1 MHNKILFIRVFVI
14 VSLCFSSSAWAQK
27 TAIYNDADYSFKK
40 AVELFEKQKY
50 GFSQEAFD
58 AYRKTLPTRDNLM
71 RTDADYYSSLCAM
84 ELFNKD
90 AEYRI
95 MNFINNDPES
105 SRQKAAIFYI
115 GKFQYREKR
124 FKTALDWF
132 EKIDTYYLNEEEKAE
147 FYFKSGYSYFVV
159 KDFEKS
165 EKALY
170 EIKDLNT
177 KYTTP
182 ATYFYSHISYTKKNY
197 ETALA
202 GFQKLSKDEL
212 FGQIVPYYITQI
224 FFLQEKFDSVIT
236 YSPGLLDSATTK
248 RAPEIARIIGE
259 SYYRTNRFKE
269 AIPYL
274 EMYRDKVTNITR
286 RDIYELGYAY
296 YKVGNYSNA
305 ITTLDK
311 ITEIKDSLS
320 QSSLYLLADCYFA
333 DNNKKMARIALGNA
347 SKMDFDQYIKE
358 DAMFNY
364 AKLTLELSYSPFNEA
379 VSTFN
384 DFIKQFPQSKRLD
397 EVYTLLGKVY
407 MNTKNY
413 KEAIEVF
420 ENVQNITNEIEES
433 YQRVAYFRGL
443 ELFNNLEFSQAIIHF
458 DKSLNNAKY
467 NQLYKAQSIF
477 WKGESYFRLTRY
489 DDAISQFN
497 KFLLSTGAFGSKEF
511 NLAYYSMGYSYFKKL
526 DYKQALTWFRKFTD
540 NQPNVKTKLTADA
553 YCRIG
558 DCNFSARD
566 YEVAVENYTKS
577 IDIHLAAVDYS
588 MFQKG
593 FCLGLLKQQ
602 NEKIIV
608 LNQLLSDYSS
618 SPYVDDAMYELANSY
633 VAIEEKE
640 MALSTYQK
648 IIDDYPASDFVRK
661 AYIQMGL
668 VYYNNDQNDKAL
680 AVYKKVIENYSSSP
694 EAKDAF
700 TGLKTV
706 YLDMNDV
713 NNYYAYLKDRGNQ
726 GDFRITEQDSL
737 MYATAEKVYMADD
750 CAKAEGLFADYISK
764 FGETGIFS
772 VNVFYYKAECLNKS
786 SNPDASAEFYKK
798 VLSRPN
804 SVFTEPALAKA
815 SKYEFSKANYKEA
828 LSYYITLESSAVYQ
842 TNITAS
848 KIGKMRCYFQLADI
862 ENSKKSA
869 IQVLGMEKLSD
880 EIVREAHYI
889 VGKCEYEN
897 KNYEAALEEFTL
909 ISKSCKSA
917 IEAEAK
923 YLTAD
928 IYFKQS
934 QNDLAENE
942 IFDFVKKNTPQQKW
956 LAKGFLLL
964 AEIYVA
970 KKDNFQAKATL
981 QSIIDNYKIKDDGML
996 DDAKS
1001 KLDQIK
1007 IMEEQE
1013 LLRKQQEQVQ
1023 PVPEN
1028 IEINI
1033 NEENK
1038 SN

>member
-1 MHNKILFIRVFVI
+1 MHNKILLFRVFVI
-14 VSLCFSSSAWAQK
+14 VSLCIGSSVQAQK
-27 TAIYNDADYSFKK
+27 TAIYNDADYNFKK

-58 AYRKTLPTRDNLM
+58 EYQRSLPTKDNLM
-71 RTDADYYSSLCAM
+71 RSDADYYSALCAM

-90 AEYRI
+90 AEPRI
-95 MNFINNDPES
+95 INFISNNPES
-105 SRQKAAIFYI
+105 SRQKSAFFYV
-115 GKFQYREKR
+115 GKFQYREKK

-132 EKIDTYYLNEEEKAE
+132 EKIDPYYLNDDEKAE
-147 FYFKSGYSYFVV
+147 YYFKSGYSYFVV
-159 KDFEKS
+159 KDYDKS

-182 ATYFYSHISYTKKNY
+182 AIYFYSHIAYNNKKY

-212 FGQIVPYYITQI
+212 FGSIVPYYITQI
-224 FFLQEKFDSVIT
+224 YYLQEQFDSVIT
-236 YSPGLLDSATTK
+236 YAPGLLDSATTK

-259 SYYRTNRFKE
+259 SFYRTNRFKE
-269 AIPYL
+269 AIPFL
-274 EMYRDKVTNITR
+274 ELYRDKVSNITR

-296 YKVGNYSNA
+296 YRNGENSKA
-305 ITTLDK
+305 ISTLDK
-311 ITEIKDSLS
+311 ITGVKDSLS
-320 QSSLYLLADCYFA
+320 QNSLYLLSDCYLA
-333 DNNKKMARIALGNA
+333 ENNKNMARIALGNA
-347 SKMDFDQYIKE
+347 SKMDFDTYITE

-364 AKLTLELSYSPFNEA
+364 AKLTFELSYSPFNEA

-384 DFIKQFPQSKRLD
+384 EFVKTFPQSKRLD
-397 EVYTLLGKVY
+397 EVYSMLGKVY

-420 ENVQNITNEIEES
+420 ENIQNVTNEIEES

-467 NQLYKAQSIF
+467 NQQYKAQSIF
-477 WKGESYFRLTRY
+477 WKGESYYRLNRY

-511 NLAYYSMGYSYFKKL
+511 NLSYYSMGYCYFKKL
-526 DYKQALTWFRKFTD
+526 DYKQALTWFRKFAD
-540 NQPNVKTKLTADA
+540 NQPGIKTKHTADA

-558 DCNFSARD
+558 DCNFSARQYD
-566 YEVAVENYTKS
+566 VAVENYTKS
-577 IDIHLAAVDYS
+577 IDIHLAAVDYA

-593 FCLGLLKQQ
+593 FCLGLLKQY
-602 NEKIIV
+602 NDKIIV
-608 LNQLLSDYSS
+608 LNQLLSDYSG

-640 MALSTYQK
+640 MALNTYQK
-648 IIDDYPASDFVRK
+648 IIDDYPASDYVRK
-661 AYIQMGL
+661 SYVQMGL
-668 VYYNNDQNDKAL
+668 VYYNSDQNDKAL
-680 AVYKKVIENYSSSP
+680 TVYKKVIENYSNST

-750 CAKAEGLFADYISK
+750 CAKAEGLFADYITK
-764 FGETGIFS
+764 FGDNGIFS

-786 SNPDASAEFYKK
+786 SNIDLAAENYKK

-804 SVFTEPALAKA
+804 SVFTEPALAKV
-815 SKYEFSKANYKEA
+815 SKYEFNKANYRDA
-828 LSYYITLESSAVYQ
+828 LNYYLTLESSAVYQ

-848 KIGKMRCYFQLADI
+848 KIGKMRCYFQLADL
-862 ENSKKSA
+862 ENAKKSA
-869 IQVLGMEKLSD
+869 IQVLAMEKLPD
-880 EIVREAHYI
+880 EIVREAHYT
-889 VGKCEYEN
+889 VGKCEYAIN
-897 KNYEAALEEFTL
+897 NYEAALEEFTL

-923 YLTAD
+923 YLTAE
-928 IYFKQS
+928 IYLKQN

-942 IFDFVKKNTPQQKW
+942 VFDFVKKNTPQQKW
-956 LAKGFLLL
+956 LAKSFLLL
-964 AEIYVA
+964 ADIYLA

-981 QSIIDNYKIKDDGML
+981 QSVIDNYTVKDDGMV

-1007 IMEEQE
+1007 ISEEQE
-1013 LLRKQQEQVQ
+1013 LLKKQLEQA

-1033 NEENK
+1033 NEETKTN
-1038 SN
+1038 

>member
-1 MHNKILFIRVFVI
+1 MHNKILLFRVFVI
-14 VSLCFSSSAWAQK
+14 VSLCIGSSVQAQK
-27 TAIYNDADYSFKK
+27 TAIYNDADYNFKK

-58 AYRKTLPTRDNLM
+58 EYQRSLPTKDNLM
-71 RTDADYYSSLCAM
+71 RSDADYYSALSAM

-90 AEYRI
+90 AEPRI
-95 MNFINNDPES
+95 INFINNNPES
-105 SRQKAAIFYI
+105 SRQKGAFFYV

-124 FKTALDWF
+124 FKTALEWF
-132 EKIDTYYLNEEEKAE
+132 EKIDPYYLNDEEKAE
-147 FYFKSGYSYFVV
+147 YYFKSGYSYFVV
-159 KDFEKS
+159 KDYDKS

-182 ATYFYSHISYTKKNY
+182 ATYFYSHIAYTNKKY

-212 FGQIVPYYITQI
+212 FGSIVPYYITQI
-224 FFLQEKFDSVIT
+224 YYLQEQFDSVIT

-274 EMYRDKVTNITR
+274 ELYRDKVSNITR

-296 YKVGNYSNA
+296 YRNGENSKA
-305 ITTLDK
+305 IATLDK
-311 ITEIKDSLS
+311 ITGVKDSLS
-320 QSSLYLLADCYFA
+320 QNSLYLLADCYLTE
-333 DNNKKMARIALGNA
+333 NNKNMARIALGNA
-347 SKMDFDQYIKE
+347 SKMDFDPYIKE

-364 AKLTLELSYSPFNEA
+364 AKLTFELSYSPFNEA

-384 DFIKQFPQSKRLD
+384 EFVKTFPESKRLD
-397 EVYTLLGKVY
+397 EVYSMLGKVY

-420 ENVQNITNEIEES
+420 ENIQNVTNEIEES

-477 WKGESYFRLTRY
+477 WKGESYYRLNRY

-511 NLAYYSMGYSYFKKL
+511 NLSYYSMGYCYFKKL
-526 DYKQALTWFRKFTD
+526 DYKQALTWFRKFAD
-540 NQPNVKTKLTADA
+540 NQPGIKTKHTADA

-558 DCNFSARD
+558 DCNFSARQYD
-566 YEVAVENYTKS
+566 VAVENYTKS
-577 IDIHLAAVDYS
+577 IDIHLAAVDYA

-593 FCLGLLKQQ
+593 FCLGLLKQY
-602 NEKIIV
+602 NDKIIV
-608 LNQLLSDYSS
+608 LNQLLSDYSG

-640 MALSTYQK
+640 MALNTYQK

-661 AYIQMGL
+661 SYIQMGL
-668 VYYNNDQNDKAL
+668 VYYNSDQNDKAL
-680 AVYKKVIENYSSSP
+680 TVYKKVIENYSNSP

-750 CAKAEGLFADYISK
+750 CAKAEGLFADYITK
-764 FGETGIFS
+764 FGDNGIFS

-786 SNPDASAEFYKK
+786 SNIDGAAENYKK

-804 SVFTEPALAKA
+804 SVFTEPALAKV
-815 SKYEFSKANYKEA
+815 SKYEFNKANYRDA
-828 LSYYITLESSAVYQ
+828 LSYYLTLESSAAYQ

-848 KIGKMRCYFQLADI
+848 KIGKMRCYFLLADLD
-862 ENSKKSA
+862 NAKKSA
-869 IQVLGMEKLSD
+869 IQVLAMEKLPD
-880 EIVREAHYI
+880 EIVREAHYT
-889 VGKCEYEN
+889 VGKCEYAIN
-897 KNYEAALEEFTL
+897 NYEAALEEFTL

-923 YLTAD
+923 YLTAE
-928 IYFKQS
+928 IYLKQN

-942 IFDFVKKNTPQQKW
+942 VFDFVKKNTPQQKW
-956 LAKGFLLL
+956 LAKSFLLL
-964 AEIYVA
+964 ADIYLA

-981 QSIIDNYKIKDDGML
+981 QSVIDNYTVKDDGMV

-1007 IMEEQE
+1007 ISEEQE
-1013 LLRKQQEQVQ
+1013 LLKKQLEQA
-1023 PVPEN
+1023 PAPEN

-1033 NEENK
+1033 NEETKTN
-1038 SN
+1038 